1 MRITWVK
8 KMSHGRVLE
17 MCGMTRSMMV
27 TIRRRQLRFVGHAVR
42 KEGLHKLVLEGKL
55 EGERGRGRRLD
66 YMGGLASATGYSAVE
81 LLRRTGDRIGFR
93 EVVANVSP

>member
-1 MRITWVK
+1 
-8 KMSHGRVLE
+8 MSNERVLE

-42 KEGLHKLVLEGKL
+42 KEGLQKLVLEGKL
-55 EGERGRGRRLD
+55 EGKRGRGRRRLD
-66 YMGGLASATGYSAVE
+66 YMGGLVAVAAASATGYSAAE
-81 LLRRTGDRIGFR
+81 LLRRKGDRIGFR

>member
-1 MRITWVK
+1 
-8 KMSHGRVLE
+8 MSYERVLE

-42 KEGLHKLVLEGKL
+42 KEGLQKLVLEGKL
-55 EGERGRGRRLD
+55 EGERGRGRRRLD
-66 YMGGLASATGYSAVE
+66 YMGGLASARGYSAVE